1 MVRQCMHVVTRRNYS
16 WSLGGIS
23 RVGFLGILMDSH
35 GYPSVYQQVYLRNCE
50 GIHSLDP
57 LQAINIYRYEHPFL
71 LSSLSLSAGHL
82 CHLCEAAT
90 LAQDF

>member
-1 MVRQCMHVVTRRNYS
+1 MVRQRLHAVACRTYS

-23 RVGFLGILMDSH
+23 RVGFLGILMDSQV
-35 GYPSVYQQVYLRNCE
+35 YPSVYQQVYLRNCE

-57 LQAINIYRYEHPFL
+57 LQAINIYRHEHPL
-71 LSSLSLSAGHL
+71 LLSLSSLSAGYL
-82 CHLCEAAT
+82 CHLCEGAT